1 MARRGSNRFVISS
14 FPPPTQMDPHFAQNT
29 WATLREAIFEITNR
43 NTSNLSFE
51 QLYRFSYNMVLHRH
65 GDYLYNGLTSLLTKH
80 LQGVAEKV
88 RSKDPP
94 CFLPEIKKQWG
105 WFSVSLAHVRD
116 VLMYM
121 DRHYVR
127 TKQKKPVHEL
137 GLSLFRDVV
146 VRHPAVLPRLS
157 DMLLD
162 SIDKERNGALVD
174 IHLIRAITKML
185 AELGED
191 KNGRSV
197 YANVFEDGFLD
208 RTEQFYAREA
218 RLYLAETACSDYLRK
233 AHKRIQEERMRVDTY
248 LEAQTEA
255 KVRKVAE
262 QELISKYMSRL
273 VDMENSGFLWMLR
286 NDRVDDLRLMYSL
299 FKGIENGDETL
310 RGKLKAEVL
319 EKGTELVQDSEN
331 VKEPVT
337 LIDSILALKNKYD
350 KIISVAFNLPA
361 TPPSHAMEGGLN
373 AVGSTANPSVSDA
386 PYPYGFGASGDR
398 ERAVHGEYMDVAADG
413 SSFGQAS
420 SGGPSALGNAGMGSA
435 GSGFGLTGA
444 TGVEGVTGDVS
455 SATNTPRIPDK
466 RFVSAVNEA
475 FERFINSFP
484 RAAEYISLYVDK
496 LLRKDMNE
504 EEVEAKLDAVM
515 TLFRFLNE
523 RDVFERY
530 YKQHLTKRLLHARTA
545 SSDAERSFISKMKTE
560 CGYLY
565 TSKMEVMFNDMKVSE
580 ETTDQFRAKVAKEG
594 IDMHN
599 IELNVAVLTTMSWPI
614 TPSDRSDIPAI
625 EKVNLPLSAVHCTR
639 KFEDYYY
646 SKHEGRRLT
655 WQPLLGTA
663 DIRGRFGGGTRTVD
677 LCSVSAYA
685 MCILML
691 FNDKDCLTCKEI
703 GEATQIPEKEL
714 HRHLQSL
721 SLAKYRV
728 LRKEPRE
735 KEVKPEDKFYF
746 NDDFTTKNRRIK
758 MQVISAAKENGN
770 ERNQTRGRIDDDR
783 RPLIDTAIVRIMK
796 HRKVLGHTA
805 LVVEVTSQLS
815 SRFEP
820 NLQDIKKRIESLVE
834 REYIERDTQNRQ
846 VYKYLA

>member
-1 MARRGSNRFVISS
+1 
-14 FPPPTQMDPHFAQNT
+14 MDPHFAQNT
-29 WATLREAIFEITNR
+29 WATLCEAISEINNR

-65 GDYLYNGLTSLLTKH
+65 GDYLYNGLTSLLTNH
-80 LQGVAEKV
+80 LQGVAEEV
-88 RSKDPP
+88 RRQDPP
-94 CFLPEIKKQWG
+94 CFLPELRKQWG
-105 WFSVSLAHVRD
+105 WFSLSLAHVRD

-127 TKQKKPVHEL
+127 IKQKKPVHEL

-146 VRHPAVLPRLS
+146 VRHPAVLTRLS
-157 DMLLD
+157 DMLLE
-162 SIDKERNGALVD
+162 SIDKERNGDVVD

-185 AELGED
+185 AELGRD
-191 KNGRSV
+191 KNGNSV

-208 RTEQFYAREA
+208 RTKQFYAREA
-218 RLYLAETACSDYLRK
+218 RLYLAETTCSDYLRK

-248 LEAQTEA
+248 LEAETEA
-255 KVRKVAE
+255 KVRRVAE
-262 QELISKYMSRL
+262 QELISKYMTRL

-286 NDRVDDLRLMYSL
+286 NDKVDDLRLMYSL
-299 FKGIENGDETL
+299 FKEIENGDETL
-310 RGKLKAEVL
+310 RSKLKAEVL
-319 EKGTELVQDSEN
+319 EKGTELVQDSEK

-337 LIDSILALKNKYD
+337 LINSILALKDKYD
-350 KIISVAFNLPA
+350 KIISFAFTLPA
-361 TPPSHAMEGGLN
+361 TPPFGAVDDGLYGANISTNLALLGLPFPFGLSACPEEEWAESERFPGGALAASPFGQGPPAGSS
-373 AVGSTANPSVSDA
+373 AVGNVGMVGA
-386 PYPYGFGASGDR
+386 ASG
-398 ERAVHGEYMDVAADG
+398 
-413 SSFGQAS
+413 
-420 SGGPSALGNAGMGSA
+420 L
-435 GSGFGLTGA
+435 GLTGT
-444 TGVEGVTGDVS
+444 TGSEMVSGSAS
-455 SATNTPRIPDK
+455 SAANITRVPDK
-466 RFVSAVNEA
+466 KFVSTVNEA
-475 FERFINSFP
+475 FERFINSYP

-496 LLRKDMNE
+496 LLRKDMND

-515 TLFRFLNE
+515 TLFRYLNE

-530 YKQHLTKRLLHARTA
+530 YKLHLTKRLLHARTA

-594 IDMHN
+594 VDMHN

-614 TPSDRSDIPAI
+614 TPSDRSNIPAT

-655 WQPLLGTA
+655 WQPVLGTA
-663 DIRGRFGGGTRTVD
+663 EIRARFGGGTRIVE

-703 GEATQIPEKEL
+703 GDATQIPEREL

-728 LRKEPRE
+728 LRKETKE
-735 KEVKPEDKFYF
+735 KNVKPEDKFYF

-758 MQVISAAKENGN
+758 MQVISAAKENEN
-770 ERNQTRGRIDDDR
+770 ERNQTRDRIDDDR

-796 HRKVLGHTA
+796 HRKVLDHNK
-805 LVVEVTSQLS
+805 LIMEVTSQLS

-820 NLQDIKKRIESLVE
+820 NPQDIKKRIESLVE
-834 REYIERDTQNRQ
+834 REYIERDTHNRQ